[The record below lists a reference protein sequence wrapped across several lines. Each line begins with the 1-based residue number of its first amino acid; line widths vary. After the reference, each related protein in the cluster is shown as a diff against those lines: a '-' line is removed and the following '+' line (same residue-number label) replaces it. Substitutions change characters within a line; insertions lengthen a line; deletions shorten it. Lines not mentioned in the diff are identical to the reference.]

1 MVRGPWGADNQ
12 MGIKRKMND
21 MTKKPEGLKAFD
33 DLCRKLVKVAP
44 AKSPT
49 RWAIWRLYPDNPGC
63 VDYLGSVDAA
73 SRDEAETIGRRE
85 FGCDPGDEIDVQ
97 PDNEKP

>member
-1 MVRGPWGADNQ
+1 
-12 MGIKRKMND
+12 
-21 MTKKPEGLKAFD
+21 MTKPDGFD
-33 DLCRKLVKVAP
+33 KFDSLARKLVKVAT

-49 RWAIWRLYPDNPGC
+49 RWAIWRLYPDKPGC

-73 SRDEAETIGRRE
+73 SRDEAEVIGRRE

-97 PDNEKP
+97 KDDEKP

>member
-33 DLCRKLVKVAP
+33 DLCRKLVKVSP
-44 AKSPT
+44 AKTNLSAAHIDHLNEVFGFPPLK
-49 RWAIWRLYPDNPGC
+49 AKQK
-63 VDYLGSVDAA
+63 SV
-73 SRDEAETIGRRE
+73 
-85 FGCDPGDEIDVQ
+85 
-97 PDNEKP
+97 

>member
-1 MVRGPWGADNQ
+1 MMAKQPKGF
-12 MGIKRKMND
+12 
-21 MTKKPEGLKAFD
+21 KAFD
-33 DLCRKLVKVAP
+33 SLARKLVKVTP

-49 RWAIWRLYPDNPGC
+49 HWAIWRLYPDKPGC

-97 PDNEKP
+97 QDDEKP

>member
-1 MVRGPWGADNQ
+1 MTSTDEILADLESCNQ
-12 MGIKRKMND
+12 QM
-21 MTKKPEGLKAFD
+21 
-33 DLCRKLVKVAP
+33 

-49 RWAIWRLYPDNPGC
+49 RWVIWRLYPDKPGC

-73 SRDEAETIGRRE
+73 SREEAETIGRRE

-97 PDNEKP
+97 QDDEKP